1 MPLKISG
8 KCKMSEKEVV
18 PFKEIVQELWTGG
31 NPLIDPLVPAVIK
44 AWSQVVPESLRPA
57 ICLEGIRDGTLHL
70 LVSNPVAGQQLQFL
84 KESIREKINK
94 LLGGPI
100 VKGIRIKTGAFPEM
114 PSAEFE
120 QTGNYKPRRPGK
132 P

>member
-1 MPLKISG
+1 MLSG
-8 KCKMSEKEVV
+8 KSDMGEKEVV
-18 PFKEIVQELWTGG
+18 PFKDIVQDLWTGG

-44 AWSQVVPESLRPA
+44 AWGQVIPLSLRPA
-57 ICLEGIRDGTLHL
+57 ICLEGIREGTLHL

-84 KESIREKINK
+84 KESLREKMNK
-94 LLGGPI
+94 LLGGPV

-114 PSAEFE
+114 PSAELE
-120 QTGNYKPRRPGK
+120 ETGSHKPRRSGK